1 MFIFLFSDSKIVGS
15 VMGVLE
21 VDALSTAMA
30 NKLKFEH
37 ATKPDFQS
45 MGFLFLVASCYMEKL
60 I

>member
-30 NKLKFEH
+30 NKLIFE
-37 ATKPDFQS
+37 ACD
-45 MGFLFLVASCYMEKL
+45 
-60 I
+60 